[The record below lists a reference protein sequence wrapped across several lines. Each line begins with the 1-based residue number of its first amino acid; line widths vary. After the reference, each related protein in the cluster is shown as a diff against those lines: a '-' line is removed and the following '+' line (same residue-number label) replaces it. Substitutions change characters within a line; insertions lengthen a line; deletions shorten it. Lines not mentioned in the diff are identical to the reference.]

1 MAPERIAGFS
11 TDDNNVQLR
20 LALAWAGYW
29 RTVRERERLGGSDG
43 IRLSLQV
50 TLKQAGYVCHI
61 RHGFLMG
68 RRIFPDTCLD
78 SRWMQCR
85 KD

>member
-29 RTVRERERLGGSDG
+29 RTVRERERERETWRFGWYHG
-43 IRLSLQV
+43 
-50 TLKQAGYVCHI
+50 CHYK
-61 RHGFLMG
+61 L
-68 RRIFPDTCLD
+68 P
-78 SRWMQCR
+78 
-85 KD
+85 

>member
-29 RTVRERERLGGSDG
+29 RTVRERDLEVRMVSGCPYKL
-43 IRLSLQV
+43 
-50 TLKQAGYVCHI
+50 
-61 RHGFLMG
+61 
-68 RRIFPDTCLD
+68 P
-78 SRWMQCR
+78 
-85 KD
+85 

>member
-20 LALAWAGYW
+20 LALAWTGYW
-29 RTVRERERLGGSDG
+29 RTVRERDLEVRMVSW
-43 IRLSLQV
+43 LSLQV
-50 TLKQAGYVCHI
+50 TLKQAGYLCHI
-61 RHGFLMG
+61 RHRFLMG
-68 RRIFPDTCLD
+68 RRIFLDTCLD

-85 KD
+85 ED

>member
-20 LALAWAGYW
+20 LALAWTGYW
-29 RTVRERERLGGSDG
+29 RTVRERDLEVRMVSW
-43 IRLSLQV
+43 LSLQV
-50 TLKQAGYVCHI
+50 TLKQAGYLCHI

-68 RRIFPDTCLD
+68 RRIFLDTCLD

-85 KD
+85 ED